1 MNIVPSLYC
10 NIIAMFSQ
18 IWPTRMMTINF
29 ARRISIAVSHIYQ
42 QLISVHTDCW
52 VNSDYL
58 HCWGRN
64 EIEFRFMNM
73 DGWSPL
79 SHFAHF
85 WQLPIL
91 LNYMF
96 AAVVHALSIKYILS
110 PIYTPTIIIHNFDF
124 PIIVTRLS

>member
-1 MNIVPSLYC
+1 
-10 NIIAMFSQ
+10 MFSQ
-18 IWPTRMMTINF
+18 IRPTRMMTINF
-29 ARRISIAVSHIYQ
+29 VRRRSIAVSHIYQ
-42 QLISVHTDCW
+42 QLISVHTASNPIIYN
-52 VNSDYL
+52 V

-64 EIEFRFMNM
+64 EIEFRFMNR
-73 DGWSPL
+73 DGWSLL

-110 PIYTPTIIIHNFDF
+110 PIYTSTIIIHNFDF
-124 PIIVTRLS
+124 SIVTRLSYPWQWRSIIIIQL